1 MKRIFRSQKKLL
13 LLVIILAGVLT
24 EVQAQVVVRRPAGVT
39 VVRRPVAPGYYV
51 PARRVVVAPRAVVVA
66 PLYRPGVLIAALPAY
81 YTVTYFGS
89 VPYYYSSGVY
99 YIKVEGSES
108 YKVVLPPKGTI
119 VPSLPDGAE
128 KTQIDGITYFE
139 YQGVL
144 YKEVIIDQ
152 AVKYEVVGYT
162 NPTEKK

>member
-1 MKRIFRSQKKLL
+1 
-13 LLVIILAGVLT
+13 
-24 EVQAQVVVRRPAGVT
+24 
-39 VVRRPVAPGYYV
+39 
-51 PARRVVVAPRAVVVA
+51 
-66 PLYRPGVLIAALPAY
+66 
-81 YTVTYFGS
+81 
-89 VPYYYSSGVY
+89 VY